1 MWEAKGILAEGRL
14 RSLGR
19 VNLEK
24 RRLGDGLREDK
35 EYSYHQSHQIV
46 MWKRKQM
53 TTGN

>member
-46 MWKRKQM
+46 MRKRKQM

>member
-1 MWEAKGILAEGRL
+1 MREAKAILAEERL

-53 TTGN
+53 TARN